1 MLPMYARGVPSA
13 KSLTAFPGFL
23 LSKIGQATTER
34 LTEELA
40 PLKVRPRHF
49 GLLATAAHGMEP
61 ASQERLSRALG
72 LVPSAIVGIVDDLER
87 LGAVRRVVDPEN
99 RRRNSIEL
107 TKQGQ
112 TLLARCFEAARQVED
127 EILGGLS
134 ATQRTSLTGLLQLV
148 GGSLG
153 IAPRGQ

>member
-1 MLPMYARGVPSA
+1 MLPMYDRSVSSA

-34 LTEELA
+34 LTEKLA
-40 PLKVRPRHF
+40 PLKLRPRHF
-49 GLLATAAHGMEP
+49 GLLAMAAHGTEP
-61 ASQERLSRALG
+61 ASQDRLSRELG
-72 LVPSAIVGIVDDLER
+72 TVPSAIVSIVDDLER

-112 TLLARCFEAARQVED
+112 TLLARCFELARQVDD
-127 EILGGLS
+127 ELLGGLS
-134 ATQRTSLTGLLQLV
+134 ATQRTTLTKLLQLV

-153 IAPRGQ
+153 LAPRGQ

>member
-1 MLPMYARGVPSA
+1 
-13 KSLTAFPGFL
+13 
-23 LSKIGQATTER
+23 
-34 LTEELA
+34 
-40 PLKVRPRHF
+40 
-49 GLLATAAHGMEP
+49 
-61 ASQERLSRALG
+61 
-72 LVPSAIVGIVDDLER
+72 
-87 LGAVRRVVDPEN
+87 VVDPEN

-134 ATQRTSLTGLLQLV
+134 ATQRTSLTGLLRLV

-153 IAPRGQ
+153 IAPREQ